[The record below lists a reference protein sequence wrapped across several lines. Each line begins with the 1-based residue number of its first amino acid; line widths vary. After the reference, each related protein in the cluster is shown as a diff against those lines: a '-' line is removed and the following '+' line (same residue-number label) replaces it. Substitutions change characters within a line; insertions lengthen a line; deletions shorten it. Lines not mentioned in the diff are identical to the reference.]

1 MLNEMRFGKLS
12 SASIASFKALARP
25 IEYGDGIEPTV
36 LFPRREDVDRAN
48 STKLNNLNEDGYTY
62 PAVDAGSMLDP
73 IQRAKLLSN
82 FMAPESLPLKL
93 HAQVMLIK
101 NLDDSL
107 VNGSMGK
114 IIGFEHKALFES
126 DENGQYI
133 PDEYF
138 SAVRGEAADE
148 KRMARNNALRTYQ
161 AGNAKPSPVV
171 RFNIPLPGGGTG
183 TRDLLVEPD
192 LFKSELPNGE
202 IQASRIQVCFNVLSV
217 KADDQLPLILAWA
230 MSIHKSQGQSKLIHT
245 DREHVS

>member
-12 SASIASFKALARP
+12 STSITAFKALARP

-48 STKLNNLNEDGYTY
+48 STKLGNLNEDGWTY
-62 PAVDAGSMLDP
+62 QAVDGGAVTDLV
-73 IQRAKLLSN
+73 QRAKLLSN
-82 FMAPESLPLKL
+82 FMAPETLPLKL

-101 NLDDSL
+101 NLDESL

-114 IIGFEHKALFES
+114 VIGFEHKALFES

-138 SAVRGEAADE
+138 SERRGEVADE
-148 KRMARNNALRTYQ
+148 KRMARNNAMKIYQ
-161 AGNAKPSPVV
+161 AGNTRPNPVV
-171 RFNIPLPGGGTG
+171 RFNIPLPGGGMG

-192 LFKSELPNGE
+192 AFKSELPNGE
-202 IQASRIQVCFNVLSV
+202 VQASRLQVSYRFCCGRF
-217 KADDQLPLILAWA
+217 ADDSFL
-230 MSIHKSQGQSKLIHT
+230 
-245 DREHVS
+245 